1 MQDFFEIYRLVANT
15 DTTKYTIKDLT
26 ILIANKAGY
35 HRDYVTQKNGK
46 TRLRTLYDRPFD
58 DVLISKWIM
67 YFEPMMQGKFHKHPE
82 LDMYKTDIIQRTIQI
97 FFNALQID
105 KIITDSSVTRCV
117 NICFIGRIGEAL
129 WVQGSNAR
137 LDRLINKDM
146 IKNHGYSEKSFE
158 EGTVAKHNNVTR
170 QTDILLTT
178 AVSLDQAYEDYKILP
193 TGTDGRLYSDEV
205 LIDEIRKKLKDNK
218 YGLKLLDIML
228 NYNDYKFASKDIKSK
243 YFNPL
248 NPKDIASH
256 LRFKLDLS
264 EERKNY
270 INNKLDE
277 AYKIIVTTL
286 MESLPKDV
294 SDKYDW
300 KKRIKDVKFKIN
312 NDKTFLS
319 EINNEIKKCAKIYNF
334 NKDEIE
340 LFKTYCRDI
349 KNQHMSRNAIIKN
362 INVMANKFNKQLIE
376 SKQTV

>member
-1 MQDFFEIYRLVANT
+1 M
-15 DTTKYTIKDLT
+15 
-26 ILIANKAGY
+26 
-35 HRDYVTQKNGK
+35 
-46 TRLRTLYDRPFD
+46 
-58 DVLISKWIM
+58 
-67 YFEPMMQGKFHKHPE
+67 
-82 LDMYKTDIIQRTIQI
+82 
-97 FFNALQID
+97 
-105 KIITDSSVTRCV
+105 
-117 NICFIGRIGEAL
+117 
-129 WVQGSNAR
+129 
-137 LDRLINKDM
+137 
-146 IKNHGYSEKSFE
+146 
-158 EGTVAKHNNVTR
+158 
-170 QTDILLTT
+170 
-178 AVSLDQAYEDYKILP
+178 
-193 TGTDGRLYSDEV
+193 
-205 LIDEIRKKLKDNK
+205 
-218 YGLKLLDIML
+218 
-228 NYNDYKFASKDIKSK
+228 
-243 YFNPL
+243 

-270 INNKLDE
+270 INNKLNE